1 MTYNFCTFFDRNYL
15 YKGLALYYSLLEHCS
30 EFNLWIVCF
39 DDISFSVL
47 QKMNLKNVK
56 LISMEEFEDE
66 ELLSI
71 KDTRSAT
78 EYCWTCTPSVSLYI
92 LNKERS
98 LDHIAYLDADLFFY
112 NDPAPIFK
120 EFEGKSILIT
130 EHRYAKNVKH
140 YAKKYGKYNVQ
151 FMVFRNNR
159 SGLECLKWWRDRC
172 LEWCYAKQSDG
183 KFGDQKYLDDWTTRF
198 EGVHVLKHLGGGL
211 APWNIS
217 DYEISNTNNKIYI
230 NEDLLIFYHFH
241 SFKIINN
248 KKFDIV
254 GGYNLKKEY
263 IFNIYMPY
271 IKTIKQII
279 DIVHDI
285 DSNFNYGYHKNN
297 LMDYAKRIVRIAK
310 RYYFIVNLE

>member
-15 YKGLALYYSLLEHCS
+15 YKGLALYYSLLEHCG

-78 EYCWTCTPSVSLYI
+78 EYCWTCTPSIPRHI

-112 NDPAPIFK
+112 SDPAPIFK
-120 EFEGKSILIT
+120 EFEGGSILIT

-151 FMVFRNNR
+151 FMVFRNNA
-159 SGLECLKWWRDRC
+159 SGLECLNWWRDRC
-172 LEWCYAKQSDG
+172 IEWCYDKQSDG

-217 DYEISNTNNKIYI
+217 NYKISNTNNKIYV
-230 NEDLLIFYHFH
+230 NEDSLIFYHFH

-254 GGYNLKKEY
+254 GGYNLKKEH
-263 IFNIYMPY
+263 IFKIYVPY
-271 IKTIKQII
+271 IKTIKQMI
-279 DIVHDI
+279 DIVHGI
-285 DSNFNYGYHKNN
+285 DPNFNYGYYQKN
-297 LMDYAKRIVRIAK
+297 LLDYAKLIVRIIK
-310 RYYFIVNLE
+310 RYYFIINLE

>member
-15 YKGLALYYSLLEHCS
+15 YKGLALYYSLLEHCG

-78 EYCWTCTPSVSLYI
+78 EYCWTCTPSIPLYI

-120 EFEGKSILIT
+120 EFEGGSILIT

-151 FMVFRNNR
+151 FMVFRNNA
-159 SGLECLKWWRDRC
+159 SGLECLNWWRDRC
-172 LEWCYAKQSDG
+172 IEWCYDKQSDG

-217 DYEISNTNNKIYI
+217 NYKISNTNNKIYV
-230 NEDLLIFYHFH
+230 NEDSLIFYHFH

-254 GGYNLKKEY
+254 GGYNLKKEH
-263 IFNIYMPY
+263 IFKIYMPY
-271 IKTIKQII
+271 IKTIKQMI

-285 DSNFNYGYHKNN
+285 DPKFNYGYYQKN
-297 LMDYAKRIVRIAK
+297 LLDYAKLIVRIIK
-310 RYYFIVNLE
+310 RYYFIINLE